1 MTTGMEM
8 SEQPRSRRQTR
19 AAILGH
25 LLQSGGM
32 FRPPLAKAVRLSE
45 ASLSRILFDL
55 KAEGLIEEVRRPA
68 PYFGGPTALVS
79 LDSSVRLAAFELTG
93 THLSVGVGGLSG
105 ELHYEGRVPLPKRP
119 TIESVGRVFHDAL
132 QLLADWT
139 RRRRVQLAQI
149 GVSVPGLGRL
159 SELVNPIIPCD
170 IALVRGMCG
179 EAFAGVLVEFT
190 NSVVAHAMFHRCR
203 TENYPLD
210 GAHLFVFVGQGV
222 AGAWVDD
229 AIEADALLP
238 VELGHMV
245 FGEGGPRCR
254 CGHHGCVEAFT
265 SLPALADLLGV
276 AEPELMQLGD
286 DWVNVIPIPSRVRQE
301 LRRRLFRLGLA
312 IGNTL
317 NAKPT
322 PGVVISGWPSLLAAD
337 DRRALIEGIDASL
350 LGGLKPD
357 QLSLAFVPPS
367 SGNDPHSALAFAA
380 CCLACRGGMPAAS
393 VEAA

>member
-1 MTTGMEM
+1 MTTGTEM

-68 PYFGGPTALVS
+68 PYFGGPTGLVS

-93 THLSVGVGGLSG
+93 TRLSICVGGLSG
-105 ELHYEGRVPLPKRP
+105 ELNYSERLPLPETP
-119 TIESVGRVFHDAL
+119 TTESVGRVFHDAP
-132 QLLADWT
+132 QLLSEWT

-170 IALVRGMCG
+170 VDLIRGMFG
-179 EAFAGVLVEFT
+179 ETFAVPVEFT
-190 NSVVAHAMFHRCR
+190 NSVVAHAMFHLCR
-203 TENYPLD
+203 TEDYPFA

-222 AGAWVDD
+222 AGVWVDD
-229 AIEADALLP
+229 AVEADALLP

-245 FGEGGPRCR
+245 FAEGGLRCR
-254 CGHHGCVEAFT
+254 CGHHGCVEAYT
-265 SLPALADLLGV
+265 SLPALAELLGIS
-276 AEPELMQLGD
+276 EPELLQLGD
-286 DWVNVIPIPSRVRQE
+286 DWVNAVPISSRVRQE
-301 LRRRLFRLGLA
+301 LHRRLFRLGLA

-317 NAKPT
+317 NARPS
-322 PGVVISGWPSLLAAD
+322 PGVVVSGWPSLLAD
-337 DRRALIEGIDASL
+337 EDRKALIDGIDASL
-350 LGGLKPD
+350 LGGLKFA
-357 QLSLAFVPPS
+357 QVSLAFVPPS
-367 SGNDPHSALAFAA
+367 SGNDPNSALAFTAR
-380 CCLACRGGMPAAS
+380 CLACRGGMPAAS

>member
-1 MTTGMEM
+1 M

-25 LLQSGGM
+25 LLRSGGM

-68 PYFGGPTALVS
+68 PYFGGPTGLVS
-79 LDSSVRLAAFELTG
+79 LDKSVALAALELTG
-93 THLSVGVGGLSG
+93 QRLSVGVGGLSG
-105 ELHYEGRVPLPKRP
+105 ELHYTEHLPLPKSP
-119 TIESVGRVFHDAL
+119 TVASVGRVFHHAL
-132 QLLADWT
+132 QLLGDWT
-139 RRRRVQLAQI
+139 RQHRVQLSQI

-159 SELVNPIIPCD
+159 SELANPIIPCN
-170 IALVRGMCG
+170 IGLVRGMLG
-179 EAFAGVLVEFT
+179 EMFTGVPVTFT
-190 NSVVAHAMFHRCR
+190 NSVVAHATFHRCR
-203 TENYPLD
+203 TEDYPFT

-222 AGAWVDD
+222 AGAWMDD
-229 AIEADALLP
+229 PIEADALLP

-245 FGEGGPRCR
+245 FGKGGPPCR
-254 CGHHGCVEAFT
+254 CGHRGCVEAYT
-265 SLPALADLLGV
+265 SLPALAGLLGV
-276 AEPELMQLGD
+276 GEQELLQLGD
-286 DWVNVIPIPSRVRQE
+286 AWVNAIPISWHVRQE

-317 NAKPT
+317 NVKPCA
-322 PGVVISGWPSLLAAD
+322 GVAICGWPSFLAEE
-337 DRRALIEGIDASL
+337 DRKALVDGIDACL
-350 LGGLKPD
+350 LGGREFA
-357 QLSLAFVPPS
+357 QVSLAFVSPS
-367 SGNDPHSALAFAA
+367 NGNDPNAALAFAA

>member
-1 MTTGMEM
+1 M

-68 PYFGGPTALVS
+68 PYIGGPTGLVS
-79 LDSSVRLAAFELTG
+79 LDKSVALAALELTG
-93 THLSVGVGGLSG
+93 QRLSVAVGGLSG
-105 ELHYEGRVPLPKRP
+105 ELNYVERLQLPK
-119 TIESVGRVFHDAL
+119 TLTVESVGGVFRDAL
-132 QLLADWT
+132 QLLGNWT
-139 RRRRVQLAQI
+139 RLRKVQLAQI
-149 GVSVPGLGRL
+149 GVSVPGLGRS
-159 SELVNPIIPCD
+159 SELDNPIIPCD
-170 IALVRGMCG
+170 IGLVRGMLG
-179 EAFAGVLVEFT
+179 EMFADAPVEIT

-203 TENYPLD
+203 TEDYPFA

-229 AIEADALLP
+229 AIEANALLP

-254 CGHHGCVEAFT
+254 CGHHGCVEAYT
-265 SLPALADLLGV
+265 SLPAVAELLGFGEADLL
-276 AEPELMQLGD
+276 QLGD
-286 DWVNVIPIPSRVRQE
+286 DWVNAIPIPSRVRQE

-317 NAKPT
+317 NVKPS
-322 PGVVISGWPSLLAAD
+322 PGVVISGWPSLLAED
-337 DRRALIEGIDASL
+337 DRKAVVDGIDASL
-350 LGGLKPD
+350 LGGRKLAEV
-357 QLSLAFVPPS
+357 SLAFVPPS
-367 SGNDPHSALAFAA
+367 NGNDPSAALAFAA
-380 CCLACRGGMPAAS
+380 CCLACRGGMPAS
-393 VEAA
+393 STEAA

>member
-1 MTTGMEM
+1 M

-19 AAILGH
+19 AAILGR

-68 PYFGGPTALVS
+68 PYFGGPTGLVS
-79 LDSSVRLAAFELTG
+79 LDNSVALAAIELTAQR
-93 THLSVGVGGLSG
+93 LSVGVGGLSG
-105 ELHYEGRVPLPKRP
+105 ELHYTERLPLPKTP

-132 QLLADWT
+132 QLLGDWT
-139 RRRRVQLAQI
+139 RRRRVRLAQI
-149 GVSVPGLGRL
+149 GVSIPGLGR
-159 SELVNPIIPCD
+159 SSVSDNPIIPCD
-170 IALVRGMCG
+170 VRLVRGMLG
-179 EAFAGVLVEFT
+179 EMFAGVPVEFT
-190 NSVVAHAMFHRCR
+190 NSVVAHATFHRCR
-203 TENYPLD
+203 TEDYPFT

-222 AGAWVDD
+222 AGAWMDD
-229 AIEADALLP
+229 PIEADALVP

-254 CGHHGCVEAFT
+254 CGHHGCVEAYT
-265 SLPALADLLGV
+265 SLPALAELLGV
-276 AEPELMQLGD
+276 GELELLQLGAE
-286 DWVNVIPIPSRVRQE
+286 WVNAIPISSRVRQE

-317 NAKPT
+317 NVKPC
-322 PGVVISGWPSLLAAD
+322 PGVAISGWPSLLAEE
-337 DRRALIEGIDASL
+337 DRKALVDGIDACL
-350 LGGLKPD
+350 LGGRKRA
-357 QLSLAFVPPS
+357 QVSLAFVPPS
-367 SGNDPHSALAFAA
+367 NGNDPNAALAFAA

-393 VEAA
+393 VQAA